1 MRTKGRRSS
10 RCSRTASS
18 STTGCSTASPRK
30 PRRPTRSCTWST
42 ASHCSSDPIRS
53 GACASSAGHSRS
65 RSSRSVLAPCR
76 RTTSWCTTR
85 PTARWR
91 SCWSGSSP
99 RSSPWRSVC
108 STALPRRRTRR
119 TCTHRRGLPA
129 SDGTPPTSRHCSP
142 ATGRGRSSNPHR
154 RAGDRGGVRRLMRLL
169 PLLLGLSVLEGD
181 GGWSAAAPLPEP
193 IQELSAAVLHGKI
206 YVAGG
211 IDRTGQATAAAF
223 RYDPA
228 ANHWE
233 RIADLPVPR
242 HHMPLAVVGDTLY
255 AVGGLAERTFVP
267 VNTLAL
273 PRGPK
278 QLGAPRRPAGAA
290 RSLGGGGRQRRT
302 HCRGRLG

>member
-18 STTGCSTASPRK
+18 STTGCSTASRRK

-42 ASHCSSDPIRS
+42 ASHCSSDPMRS
-53 GACASSAGHSRS
+53 GACASRPGHSRS
-65 RSSRSVLAPCR
+65 RSSRSVMAACR

-91 SCWSGSSP
+91 TCWSGSSP
-99 RSSPWRSVC
+99 RSSPWRSAC

-129 SDGTPPTSRHCSP
+129 SDATSPTSGHCSR

-169 PLLLGLSVLEGD
+169 PLLLIPAVLEGD
-181 GGWSAAAPLPEP
+181 GRWSAAAPLPEP
-193 IQELSAAVLHGKI
+193 IQELSAAVLHDKI

-233 RIADLPVPR
+233 RIADLPAPR

-255 AVGGLAERTFVP
+255 AVGGLAEPSFVP
-267 VNTLAL
+267 
-273 PRGPK
+273 
-278 QLGAPRRPAGAA
+278 A
-290 RSLGGGGRQRRT
+290 RSEEHTSELQSLAYLV
-302 HCRGRLG
+302 CRLLLEKKKTK